1 MSTIS
6 PAPTD
11 PTKPTI
17 SLAPTLNWLRLQR
30 DWYAEPGLGL
40 ACDDVGPA
48 AAAGWP
54 LLLVRALLNGGWF
67 SDRNDVASSLRC
79 LDIGLNM
86 QIATAVADAFIRHGL
101 VLPEAGGYVIA
112 DIDRYIPADNAIP
125 PQARR
130 AARVLRRLSPGDALG
145 ALPESSSE
153 VTDGAMDAVTNEPI
167 ERVTDL
173 ADAQQLTPDPA
184 GTHLKSTGTTSTI
197 TSDDP
202 PRDPMRCSHG
212 YSWKWHPGQQSA
224 SGDYQ
229 SGYLGGNHSLSDG
242 SMCMERAILE

>member
-184 GTHLKSTGTTSTI
+184 GTQLKSTETNSI
-197 TSDDP
+197 IAKSDP
-202 PRDPMRCSHG
+202 PRDPMHCSHG
-212 YSWKWHPGQQSA
+212 FGWKWNLGGYAADGTSL
-224 SGDYQ
+224 
-229 SGYLGGNHSLSDG
+229 SGYLSGNHLTDDG
-242 SMCMERAILE
+242 AWCTERPETA

>member
-1 MSTIS
+1 
-6 PAPTD
+6 
-11 PTKPTI
+11 
-17 SLAPTLNWLRLQR
+17 
-30 DWYAEPGLGL
+30 
-40 ACDDVGPA
+40 
-48 AAAGWP
+48 
-54 LLLVRALLNGGWF
+54 
-67 SDRNDVASSLRC
+67 
-79 LDIGLNM
+79 M

-184 GTHLKSTGTTSTI
+184 GTHLMSTETTSTI